1 MTEDQNRTFTDK
13 FMLRLPD
20 GMRDALKECAAE
32 NNRSLN
38 AEIVARL
45 ILTLE
50 TNNLKAA
57 EDLVSIQ
64 ELNYYNGTK
73 VLDLLREAT
82 ARMENLI
89 HNAHLVDDMLELD
102 EKKNATAPPKD

>member
-1 MTEDQNRTFTDK
+1 MPPEV
-13 FMLRLPD
+13 
-20 GMRDALKECAAE
+20 KEAIEQAAAE
-32 NNRSLN
+32 NNRSMN
-38 AEIVARL
+38 AEILARL

-50 TNNLKAA
+50 TQNLRAA
-57 EDLVSIQ
+57 ENFVTMQ

-89 HNAHLVDDMLELD
+89 SNAQSVDDMAELD
-102 EKKNATAPPKD
+102 SLKRGDA